1 MLTVFVLQNVWVFLL
16 IFTRVVSFVGIMP
29 GFPQAQIPGMVKVLF
44 SFFLSMVLYNSL
56 PHPALSGTLSSM
68 IVPLFLE
75 AGTGFAIGV
84 VANALFLGIQFAG
97 ELLDVQT
104 GFSMSSL
111 VSPGTIGP
119 TSLITNLY
127 TVLFTLWFFSV
138 DGHDVL
144 FLALFQSFHVIPLGQ
159 AHFGAQGVSSTML
172 DALASLT
179 LLGVEV
185 AAPILLALFLTNVSL
200 AVASRA
206 VPQMNVFFVGL
217 PITLFVGLALIL
229 LLIPDL
235 TVAFSQVM
243 LAMNEETNRMI
254 QMLGGSHP

>member
-1 MLTVFVLQNVWVFLL
+1 
-16 IFTRVVSFVGIMP
+16 
-29 GFPQAQIPGMVKVLF
+29 
-44 SFFLSMVLYNSL
+44 
-56 PHPALSGTLSSM
+56 M

-217 PITLFVGLALIL
+217 PITLFVGIALIL